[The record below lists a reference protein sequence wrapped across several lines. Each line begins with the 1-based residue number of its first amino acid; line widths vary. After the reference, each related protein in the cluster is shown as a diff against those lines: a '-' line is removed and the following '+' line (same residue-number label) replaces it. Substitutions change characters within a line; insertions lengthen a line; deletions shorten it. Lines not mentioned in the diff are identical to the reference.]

1 MFKNL
6 LTAVFIIF
14 FNFSF
19 SQTSTLSNETKISV
33 ITVAPGSSL
42 NDAFGHNAIRINDPI
57 KNLDISFDYG
67 RFDFEAPNFYLN
79 FARGKLN
86 YSIGASNYYDF
97 FKFYKWQ
104 NRTVEE
110 QVLNLTQKQ
119 KQNLYDYLVN
129 NYQPQNRNYLYDFFY
144 DNCATKIKDVLN
156 QATNNT
162 IQFNTPK
169 DFKPKTF
176 RTLIQDKLDWNSW
189 GSLGIDIA
197 LGSVIDQKATAEEHM
212 FLPAYIHEFFDG
224 ATFKKNNEPVVS
236 QSKIVYQQSNAPK
249 SNYFFIS
256 PLVIFGLVGL
266 FILIITYKDFKRNQ
280 RTKWL
285 DITLFSITG
294 IIGLVI
300 LFLWFA
306 TDHKATHQN
315 YNLLWACAL
324 NLFVLGQVYR
334 KTPKHWFIK
343 YLKFLVILLCL
354 LTLHWIIGVQVF
366 AFALIPLLIALL
378 IRYIYLLKYFNHKLL
393 PSKENDGT

>member
-6 LTAVFIIF
+6 LTTVSLIF
-14 FNFSF
+14 FTYSF
-19 SQTSTLSNETKISV
+19 SQTSTLSNEAKISV

-67 RFDFEAPNFYLN
+67 RFDFDAPNFYLN

-97 FKFYKWQ
+97 LKFYKSQ

-110 QVLNLTQKQ
+110 QVLNLTQNQKQ
-119 KQNLYDYLVN
+119 KLYDYLVN

-144 DNCATKIKDVLN
+144 DNCATKIKDVIN
-156 QATNNT
+156 QSTNNA
-162 IQFNTPK
+162 ILFNAPK
-169 DFKPKTF
+169 DFKPQTF
-176 RTLIQDKLDWNSW
+176 RTLIQNKLYWNTW

-197 LGSVIDQKATAEEHM
+197 LGSVIDQNATAEEHM
-212 FLPAYIHEFFDG
+212 FLPAYIHAFFDT
-224 ATFKKNNEPVVS
+224 ATFKDNNTSVVVHS
-236 QSKIVYQQSNAPK
+236 ILVFKQTNQPK
-249 SNYFFIS
+249 SNNFFIS
-256 PLVIFGLVGL
+256 PIVVFGLIGL
-266 FILIITYKDFKRNQ
+266 FILIITYRDFKSSKRS
-280 RTKWL
+280 KWL
-285 DITLFSITG
+285 DIALFSITG
-294 IIGLVI
+294 IIGVVVL
-300 LFLWFA
+300 LLWFA

-324 NLFVLGQVYR
+324 NLFVIGQLFR
-334 KTPKHWFIK
+334 KIPKSWFIK

-366 AFALIPLLIALL
+366 AFGLIPLLIALFM
-378 IRYIYLLKYFNHKLL
+378 RYIYLIKYFNQQAIAL
-393 PSKENDGT
+393 